1 MRKAVR
7 IALVAIVAVFAA
19 ISICA
24 CQQPQ
29 ESSKSAPSLKKEDVQ
44 SYVGPHMV
52 MRYTSDAYGFA
63 EEFTVYDS
71 DGKVYV
77 YTNTT
82 GHAMV
87 EDEGDLVDGFIEKM
101 REKGTDVTGSKKY
114 KTEQTIN
121 DAWLEAIQADFKA
134 EQTKPVK
141 NEDEFGCKD
150 IYVFDTDGKPHWIM
164 RTGAEEYQLKDEHV
178 SAAKGLL
185 IGD

>member
-1 MRKAVR
+1 MRRAIR
-7 IALVAIVAVFAA
+7 IALLSVIAALAA
-19 ISICA
+19 ISLCA
-24 CQQPQ
+24 CQQAQQP
-29 ESSKSAPSLKKEDVQ
+29 SKSAPSLKKEDVQ
-44 SYVGPHMV
+44 SYVGPHIV
-52 MRYTSDAYGFA
+52 MRYTSDAYGFV

-87 EDEGDLVDGFIEKM
+87 EDESDLVDGFIEKM
-101 REKGTDVTGSKKY
+101 REKGTDVTGSNKY

-121 DAWLEAIQADFKA
+121 EAWLEAIQADFKA

-141 NEDEFGCKD
+141 NDDELGSKD
-150 IYVFDTDGKPHWIM
+150 VYVFDTDGKAHWIM